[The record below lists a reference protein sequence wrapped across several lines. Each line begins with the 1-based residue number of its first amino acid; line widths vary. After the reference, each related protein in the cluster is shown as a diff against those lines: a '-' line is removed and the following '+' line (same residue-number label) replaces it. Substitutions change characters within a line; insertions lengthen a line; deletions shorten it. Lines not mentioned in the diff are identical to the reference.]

1 MRRWR
6 RKKNIKKDIKI
17 NKNIFLYFYLFLPIF
32 PSAACR
38 NKLLTFNS
46 NDMKKILIWALP
58 LLMGS
63 VCHAE
68 DITIQYNGSTAK
80 VQQKAKDSVNVT
92 VKGANVHIESQYT
105 SHKLTVLLSGKSDD
119 GQLVLKTAGKAKVT
133 LNKLNLTSQEGA
145 PLDLRNKKKVEIIA
159 ADGTENTLTIT
170 ACNDTAN
177 NKAAAIW
184 SKDKILLSGKGTLNV
199 IATGDGCRGI
209 KAKKDITIEDLT
221 LNVTT
226 SGNHLGEKPFGF
238 GNFGGGEMPDFGGF
252 GGGFGGFGAP
262 NDSTRQGGFGGFQM
276 GGFGGGMPNFGN
288 LSEEDQARIEE
299 MRKAFEERMQNGEG
313 FGGFGGFQMGGFGA
327 PNDSTRQG
335 GFGGFGGGM
344 PNFGGGGM
352 PDFGGF
358 GGGFGGFGNPGGE
371 GEEDEDGGMGFG
383 GKHKYVASTKGIASK
398 GKITINSGTVTV
410 KTATA
415 GAEGIEGK
423 DGVIVN
429 GGTVDVYSPDDAINA
444 NACIEFN
451 GGTII
456 ARSKGNDAIDSNP
469 NGGFFMPFGG
479 NNDQEDAD
487 PAIVITGGTVYA
499 WSQAGSPEEG
509 LDCDFAPLVIEGGT
523 IFTVGGGMG
532 EMPSVPTNYT
542 SKQPSVLL
550 IGINIQKEEPIY
562 LYDSKNKLLETI
574 TIPFALRRSASL
586 VSSPFFEMGETYTVK
601 TKDYEKTF
609 TLNENFTAV
618 R

>member
-1 MRRWR
+1 MAP
-6 RKKNIKKDIKI
+6 KKNIKKDIKI

-92 VKGANVHIESQYT
+92 VNGANVHIESQYT

-358 GGGFGGFGNPGGE
+358 GGGFGGFGNLGGE

-451 GGTII
+451 GGTVI
-456 ARSKGNDAIDSNP
+456 ARSKGNDAVDSNP
-469 NGGFFMPFGG
+469 KGGFFMPFGG
-479 NNDQEDAD
+479 NNNQEDAD